1 MLSPYTVLDLTDDR
15 GELAA
20 MILGR
25 PGSRRNQ
32 GRAAPGLDEPEDGAL
47 LA

>member
-20 MILGR
+20 MILGDL
-25 PGSRRNQ
+25 GSRRYQ
-32 GRAAPGLDEPEDGAL
+32 GRAAPGVVQPAHGAIP
-47 LA
+47 A